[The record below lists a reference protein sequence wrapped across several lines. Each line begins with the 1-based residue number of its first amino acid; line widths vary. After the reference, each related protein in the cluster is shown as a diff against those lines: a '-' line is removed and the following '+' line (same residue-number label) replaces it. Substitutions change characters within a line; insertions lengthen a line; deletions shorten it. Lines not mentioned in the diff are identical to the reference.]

1 MIVTTYE
8 TKRLCVECGAI
19 YEGRLV
25 ESYNGFICPKCSCIN
40 NVSEIAYRTNVI
52 IRGGEETYTIFTK
65 YSGVGVSV
73 LYILSSEGDVELSFT
88 LTWQMNFLGN
98 RAKGVQ
104 NNNTFTL
111 EYTIPKFNGK
121 YKEALHELLE
131 YAMAKVKSVEALKW
145 PKDKLPVDGV
155 GRFSYLE
162 KELHDEN

>member
-25 ESYNGFICPKCSCIN
+25 ESYNGFICPKCECIN
-40 NVSEIAYRTNVI
+40 VVKEVVFGGYHE
-52 IRGGEETYTIFTK
+52 GEETYTIFTK

-111 EYTIPKFNGK
+111 EYIIPKFNGK

>member
-40 NVSEIAYRTNVI
+40 VVKEVVFGGYHE
-52 IRGGEETYTIFTK
+52 GEETYAIFTK